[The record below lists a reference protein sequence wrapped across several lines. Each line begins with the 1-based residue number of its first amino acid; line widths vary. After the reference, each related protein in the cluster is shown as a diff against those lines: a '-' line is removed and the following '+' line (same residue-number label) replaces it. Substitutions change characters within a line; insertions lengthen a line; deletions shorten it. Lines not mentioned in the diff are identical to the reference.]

1 MKRNQFILITTLVA
15 IIFTLLF
22 YKNNLGINLLIFE
35 WLLIPLI
42 IYLNKPL
49 TPNLLSRT
57 LIASL
62 FISSIM
68 VVIINTPWT
77 IFINLALLLTT
88 SSVLSFR
95 DYRCFAYCSIDTF
108 AKIFTTHF
116 ANQNFIDQAKNRSK
130 LSTILLKIFLF
141 GIVPLISIIVFFLI
155 YVGAS
160 SKFADSMNPF
170 FKFLNNIY
178 QELNIILILVF
189 LLGIVV
195 SNVLLRKSQSIGL
208 LKIDETS
215 SDYLIRKR
223 KYHYFPFKKTGLK
236 NQTLMGVITL
246 ISLNILILI
255 FNIIDIKTVWFF
267 TWDGNFLKEFVHQGT
282 WLLIFSIILSS
293 LIAILFFKD
302 NLNFYSKNKWLKNL
316 TIVWIIQN
324 IIMTISVIIRNYW
337 YITYF
342 GLAYKR
348 IAVLFFLILAIIGLI
363 TIIIK
368 ITNKKSIYYLLRINS
383 YSLLLVLVLSSFVDW
398 NIIIAKYNFLNADKS
413 FIEYRFMGSILEPSA
428 LPYTIKTKEEL
439 KRIDS
444 LQIKTMPF
452 NTQDNYF
459 WDSDTYYH
467 ELLIKKAEFINN
479 YQSQNPLEW
488 NLSDYLTYKRITN
501 NHSK

>member
-1 MKRNQFILITTLVA
+1 
-15 IIFTLLF
+15 
-22 YKNNLGINLLIFE
+22 
-35 WLLIPLI
+35 
-42 IYLNKPL
+42 
-49 TPNLLSRT
+49 
-57 LIASL
+57 
-62 FISSIM
+62 
-68 VVIINTPWT
+68 
-77 IFINLALLLTT
+77 
-88 SSVLSFR
+88 
-95 DYRCFAYCSIDTF
+95 
-108 AKIFTTHF
+108 
-116 ANQNFIDQAKNRSK
+116 
-130 LSTILLKIFLF
+130 
-141 GIVPLISIIVFFLI
+141 
-155 YVGAS
+155 
-160 SKFADSMNPF
+160 
-170 FKFLNNIY
+170 
-178 QELNIILILVF
+178 
-189 LLGIVV
+189 
-195 SNVLLRKSQSIGL
+195 
-208 LKIDETS
+208 
-215 SDYLIRKR
+215 
-223 KYHYFPFKKTGLK
+223 
-236 NQTLMGVITL
+236 
-246 ISLNILILI
+246 
-255 FNIIDIKTVWFF
+255 
-267 TWDGNFLKEFVHQGT
+267 
-282 WLLIFSIILSS
+282 
-293 LIAILFFKD
+293 
-302 NLNFYSKNKWLKNL
+302 
-316 TIVWIIQN
+316 
-324 IIMTISVIIRNYW
+324 MTISVIIRNYW